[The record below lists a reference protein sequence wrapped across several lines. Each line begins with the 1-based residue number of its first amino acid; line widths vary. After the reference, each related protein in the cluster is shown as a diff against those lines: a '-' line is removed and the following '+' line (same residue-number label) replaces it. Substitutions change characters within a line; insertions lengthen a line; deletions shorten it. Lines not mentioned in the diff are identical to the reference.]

1 MLPDIDNYEEDEFQE
16 DLAEK
21 VIPDK
26 TYHLNFRTM
35 TISGFIDDRE
45 AKGQAVNKILMTE
58 SETYPVYDAGYG
70 RMFDDLVGKP
80 MSYALSE
87 AKDRIKE
94 SVIQDDR
101 FASVSFID
109 QKIKKRKITLSL
121 FITCTDGDEVK
132 IEGVEVDV

>member
-1 MLPDIDNYEEDEFQE
+1 
-16 DLAEK
+16 
-21 VIPDK
+21 
-26 TYHLNFRTM
+26 
-35 TISGFIDDRE
+35 
-45 AKGQAVNKILMTE
+45 
-58 SETYPVYDAGYG
+58 
-70 RMFDDLVGKP
+70 MFDDLVGKP

-87 AKDRIKE
+87 AKDRIQE

-109 QKIKKRKITLSL
+109 QKIEKRKITLSL